1 MRKKINKKAIENDNS
16 TLSILLKKFNYDKLI
31 KLEDVC
37 EDFFGLN
44 YDTAKKRAN
53 KYALPV
59 PAFKIGKS
67 QKLPFVIDIGDLAQH
82 IEKTTVKAHKEW
94 EKFQGYCNDLDI
106 E

>member
-53 KYALPV
+53 DHALPL
-59 PAFKIGKS
+59 PAFRIGKS
-67 QKLPFVIDIGDLAQH
+67 QKLPFVIDIDDLAQH
-82 IEKTTVKAHKEW
+82 IEKTTVKAHIEW
-94 EKFQGYCNDLDI
+94 QKFQGHYNDL
-106 E
+106 